1 MVKVIT
7 YAFRI
12 VFENQSRMFH
22 ESGKWNSTGNRGL
35 VTGVIDEVNR
45 SGFRSE
51 IDGGDED
58 DEKCAAEDL
67 DEIEL
72 EGIVNGEK
80 LNPLPLCEMQT
91 ENISYDALVTT
102 SAADKSSA
110 SSAAQPSLDFSL
122 SNPFLSP
129 TSPTYVSSNA
139 SFYSS
144 LFQKYS
150 PTSPSDT
157 ASFDGGDT
165 DRRLHDANCVLE
177 YQKLYNRYTFCLAQL
192 RDSMEEVDALRR
204 ENDSLRLSNA
214 DLSHRS
220 PQYCL
225 SSAAASRAAH
235 LTSATQPLAENNR
248 VERRSTQRVTLPKS
262 ISVRSSGY
270 LKMTPPGRDTI
281 DHKAVSQP
289 AAASSYVPYSVPNF
303 DFDVSAGKQQRVY
316 VPGPKKEEA
325 LELDVYNQGMW
336 KTELCNKW
344 QETGACPYGQNCQFA
359 HGIKELR
366 PVIRHPRYKTEVCRM
381 VLAGDICPY
390 GHRCHFRHSLT
401 EQERLMA
408 PPPHRC

>member
-1 MVKVIT
+1 
-7 YAFRI
+7 
-12 VFENQSRMFH
+12 
-22 ESGKWNSTGNRGL
+22 
-35 VTGVIDEVNR
+35 
-45 SGFRSE
+45 
-51 IDGGDED
+51 
-58 DEKCAAEDL
+58 
-67 DEIEL
+67 
-72 EGIVNGEK
+72 
-80 LNPLPLCEMQT
+80 MQT

-110 SSAAQPSLDFSL
+110 SSAAQPPLDFSL

-165 DRRLHDANCVLE
+165 DRSLHDANCVLE
-177 YQKLYNRYTFCLAQL
+177 YQQLYNRYTLCLAQL

-214 DLSHRS
+214 DLSHRVALLFSRDRLFSEFSRLNIAS
-220 PQYCL
+220 P
-225 SSAAASRAAH
+225 SAAASRAAH

-281 DHKAVSQP
+281 GHKAVSQP
-289 AAASSYVPYSVPNF
+289 AAAS
-303 DFDVSAGKQQRVY
+303 QRVY

-408 PPPHRC
+408 APPHRC